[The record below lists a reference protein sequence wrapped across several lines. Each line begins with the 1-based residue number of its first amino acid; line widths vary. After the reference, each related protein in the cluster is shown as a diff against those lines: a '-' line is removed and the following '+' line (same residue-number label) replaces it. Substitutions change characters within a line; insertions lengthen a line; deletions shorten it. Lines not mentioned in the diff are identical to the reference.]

1 MQREME
7 ELRTNLNK
15 RIEAVEEE
23 PGTQSGDLVK
33 LVDHLT
39 IERVGQLE
47 RRMQVAEEE
56 MEHKFA
62 DITNKNTAN
71 KTSLQKIQGDI
82 KTLTS
87 NIEKEPKTPTGDSNM
102 NQLKQELGQANEK
115 INKLEQSIKQL
126 QDNLEEDF
134 PPIQGRLN
142 KFEYTVGRLEQRIE
156 EVAKEARKSL
166 EESKKCQSEFIGY
179 LLNVFSQVF
188 HLSQSYEDFRNLL
201 SRSIIEEVNS
211 FNEYLRNNNLIPKR

>member
-1 MQREME
+1 MATATGRIDEIKQGME
-7 ELRTNLNK
+7 NNNQQIENIAQELTAKTSHLVTNERFAKLETEIND
-15 RIEAVEEE
+15 
-23 PGTQSGDLVK
+23 DLVK
-33 LVDHLT
+33 K
-39 IERVGQLE
+39 IAKLE
-47 RRMQVAEEE
+47 RKMQVAEEE
-56 MEHKFA
+56 M
-62 DITNKNTAN
+62 
-71 KTSLQKIQGDI
+71 QKIQGDI

-126 QDNLEEDF
+126 QDDLEEDF
-134 PPIQGRLN
+134 PPMQGRLN

>member
-1 MQREME
+1 
-7 ELRTNLNK
+7 
-15 RIEAVEEE
+15 
-23 PGTQSGDLVK
+23 
-33 LVDHLT
+33 
-39 IERVGQLE
+39 
-47 RRMQVAEEE
+47 
-56 MEHKFA
+56 
-62 DITNKNTAN
+62 
-71 KTSLQKIQGDI
+71 
-82 KTLTS
+82 
-87 NIEKEPKTPTGDSNM
+87 M

-126 QDNLEEDF
+126 QDDLEEDF
-134 PPIQGRLN
+134 PPMQGRLN

-166 EESKKCQSEFIGY
+166 EELKSEFIGY

-201 SRSIIEEVNS
+201 SRSIIQEVNS